1 MTTANTANIARTTS
15 TRRAARILAGVTA
28 FVAASAISLGTPANA
43 QPAAGAGGGGG
54 AAGLAGQG
62 MNIDLATVL
71 KAKPGAWA
79 DYTMSGKG
87 EAKPVTIRYALIERS
102 ASKFALEI
110 DSATPKGEMVIH
122 FDFVAQGTDG
132 SAWKVVSGKMQLGEQ
147 KMDLPA
153 AQLASSPPLKT
164 SDSPGQLV
172 GSEDLTTPVGPFACK
187 HYKKAMLEGGKG
199 PSLDVW
205 INDKVSPTGLVKST
219 LDAMGVQMTLLATG
233 SGAQSKLH

>member
-1 MTTANTANIARTTS
+1 MRGAITRTTS
-15 TRRAARILAGVTA
+15 RFARTVSALSA
-28 FVAASAISLGTPANA
+28 FAAASAISFVTPASA
-43 QPAAGAGGGGG
+43 QPVGGAGLGN
-54 AAGLAGQG
+54 QG

-87 EAKPVTIRYALIERS
+87 GEKPLTIRYALVDRS
-102 ASKFALEI
+102 PTKFALEI

-122 FDFVAQGTDG
+122 FDFAAQGADG
-132 SAWKVVSGKMQLGEQ
+132 STWKVVSGKMQLGEQ

-153 AQLASSPPLKT
+153 AQLAASPPMKT
-164 SDSPGQLV
+164 SDAPGQLI
-172 GSEDLTTPVGPFACK
+172 GSEDLTTPLGAFPCK

-199 PSLDVW
+199 PALDVW
-205 INDKVSPTGLVKST
+205 INDKVSPTGLVKSS

-233 SGAQSKLH
+233 TGAQSKIH